1 MKKEYVEKIILDS
14 FKQEPFHNLYF
25 KYNILPTSFKFGGT
39 CSDKVL
45 SVYTIL
51 KENNIEVTLHSSFI
65 NNIESHRL
73 LKVYIEG
80 KYYFADVGN
89 AWPSVRMF
97 PVDKNYEY
105 TSYGIKFRSLVFDD
119 YMEIYQFKNDKETLS
134 LQIPF
139 KCKSEVEIKED
150 MKNRFSKNI
159 DYPFLNKIR
168 FAQLFEDKFYF
179 LRDDILHI
187 YTNNEKYS
195 KTINNL
201 NEDNLSSILKK
212 FFNFN
217 LDEFKKLGQNSEK

>member
-1 MKKEYVEKIILDS
+1 MRRKLE
-14 FKQEPFHNLYF
+14 
-25 KYNILPTSFKFGGT
+25 
-39 CSDKVL
+39 
-45 SVYTIL
+45 IL
-51 KENNIEVTLHSSFI
+51 K
-65 NNIESHRL
+65 
-73 LKVYIEG
+73 K
-80 KYYFADVGN
+80 
-89 AWPSVRMF
+89 
-97 PVDKNYEY
+97 
-105 TSYGIKFRSLVFDD
+105 
-119 YMEIYQFKNDKETLS
+119 
-134 LQIPF
+134 
-139 KCKSEVEIKED
+139 EVEIKED

>member
-39 CSDKVL
+39 CSDKAL

-97 PVDKNYEY
+97 PVDKNY
-105 TSYGIKFRSLVFDD
+105 
-119 YMEIYQFKNDKETLS
+119 
-134 LQIPF
+134 
-139 KCKSEVEIKED
+139 
-150 MKNRFSKNI
+150 
-159 DYPFLNKIR
+159 
-168 FAQLFEDKFYF
+168 
-179 LRDDILHI
+179 
-187 YTNNEKYS
+187 
-195 KTINNL
+195 
-201 NEDNLSSILKK
+201 
-212 FFNFN
+212 
-217 LDEFKKLGQNSEK
+217 